1 MAAAFM
7 TRPTAGQ
14 SGLGSGRVEGT
25 VMDASGATVAGA
37 AVTARNDA
45 TGLSTAQTSD
55 PTGHFIF
62 PYLNP
67 GTYHVS
73 VEKAGFKITQMD
85 SVVVAVGTT
94 ISLRPELSVG
104 STDVKVVV
112 TADPPLVDTT
122 QSSVS
127 SVIAQ
132 RAIENLPLTGAT
144 LPILC
149 Y

>member
-1 MAAAFM
+1 MMKIKLSRRSTWDGRAAALLACGLIAAAFM
-7 TRPTAGQ
+7 TKPTAAQ

-25 VMDASGATVAGA
+25 VTDASGATVAGA
-37 AVTARNDA
+37 TITARNDA

-85 SVVVAVGTT
+85 S
-94 ISLRPELSVG
+94 
-104 STDVKVVV
+104 
-112 TADPPLVDTT
+112 
-122 QSSVS
+122 
-127 SVIAQ
+127 
-132 RAIENLPLTGAT
+132 
-144 LPILC
+144 
-149 Y
+149 